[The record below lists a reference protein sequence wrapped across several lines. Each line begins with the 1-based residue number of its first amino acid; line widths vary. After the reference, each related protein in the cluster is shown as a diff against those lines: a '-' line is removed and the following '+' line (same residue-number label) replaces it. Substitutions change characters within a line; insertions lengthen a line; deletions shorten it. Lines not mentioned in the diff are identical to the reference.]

1 MYILCKYIYIYIYMI
16 PSGRKIPDGM
26 GPGIA
31 LYLPFCVVFGTF
43 WLIYPSHAHTN
54 YIVPTL

>member
-1 MYILCKYIYIYIYMI
+1 MYKYIYII
-16 PSGRKIPDGM
+16 PSGRKTPDGM